1 MRYFFVRQK
10 YEEGRLDVQYV
21 KTTDQ
26 LADLFTKQLPQ
37 AQHEKLT
44 LSLMGYNLPI
54 VNKEWFKNY
63 IAVTA
68 MSKYMVKENLSA
80 SSHEDIKEIRNLRF
94 RSNTSSP
101 L

>member
-1 MRYFFVRQK
+1 MEQQQCTLAAHISVRYFFERQK

-54 VNKEWFKNY
+54 ANKDG
-63 IAVTA
+63 
-68 MSKYMVKENLSA
+68 
-80 SSHEDIKEIRNLRF
+80 SSTTLQ
-94 RSNTSSP
+94 
-101 L
+101 

>member
-1 MRYFFVRQK
+1 MRQK

-54 VNKEWFKNY
+54 VNKE
-63 IAVTA
+63 
-68 MSKYMVKENLSA
+68 
-80 SSHEDIKEIRNLRF
+80 
-94 RSNTSSP
+94 
-101 L
+101 